1 MRYFFAILQE
11 SIQTFIF
18 YLFFN
23 LFFSWKTKMENKGM
37 ENNKVKKM
45 TFGKQ
50 KDGKQKW
57 KTRLN
62 TYLLV
67 K

>member
-1 MRYFFAILQE
+1 
-11 SIQTFIF
+11 
-18 YLFFN
+18 
-23 LFFSWKTKMENKGM
+23 MENKGM